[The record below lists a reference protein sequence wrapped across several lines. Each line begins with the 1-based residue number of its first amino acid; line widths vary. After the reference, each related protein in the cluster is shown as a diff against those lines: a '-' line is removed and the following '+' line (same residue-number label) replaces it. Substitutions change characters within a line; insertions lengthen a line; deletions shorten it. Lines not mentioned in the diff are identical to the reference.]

1 MTESKMRKIIV
12 ACVCAGT
19 LLLFFLLSFPLC
31 QWIKISKYNE
41 RIEKLE
47 KEITL
52 MEQMN
57 TDMKDELSFL
67 ESEMGKDWLAFQE
80 GFVRDNK

>member
-1 MTESKMRKIIV
+1 MTQDKMRKIITASV
-12 ACVCAGT
+12 SAATVLLVFLVGFVCY
-19 LLLFFLLSFPLC
+19 
-31 QWIKISKYNE
+31 QWITMAVLNNRK
-41 RIEKLE
+41 EKLE
-47 KEITL
+47 KENARY
-52 MEQMN
+52 EQMN